1 MPSSFLDLL
10 VKTHPWG
17 ATLLLVVGFA
27 LALRV
32 ASWMSGWHG
41 LARQFRADGPAP
53 SDMRNFTTGKIGW
66 IDYKSCLA
74 VGGDAQGL
82 YLVPNLIFRLFH
94 PPLRIPWSEIHDR
107 EVTSFFFVKRDTF
120 RAGEHSTRIRLRA
133 AVTESLDFYLPP
145 AN

>member
-17 ATLLLVVGFA
+17 ILLLFGVGLTFFSA
-27 LALRV
+27 VISRV
-32 ASWMSGWHG
+32 SGWHE

-53 SDMRNFTTGKIGW
+53 SYMRNFTSGKIGW
-66 IDYKSCLA
+66 VGYNGCIA
-74 VGGDAQGL
+74 VGGDEQGL
-82 YLVPNLIFRLFH
+82 YLAPSLVFRLFH

-107 EVTSFFFVKRDTF
+107 EITSFFFVKSDSF
-120 RAGEHSTRIRLRA
+120 RAGEHSTRIQLRA
-133 AVTESLDFYLPP
+133 SVTESLDFYLPP